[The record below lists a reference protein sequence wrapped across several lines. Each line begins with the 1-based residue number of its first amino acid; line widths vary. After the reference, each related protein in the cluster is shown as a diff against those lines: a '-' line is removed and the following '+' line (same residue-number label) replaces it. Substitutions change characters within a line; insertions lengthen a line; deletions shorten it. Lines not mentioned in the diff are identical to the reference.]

1 MNLAEIRKRL
11 RNGFRPFTLTLSSGE
26 RIKVPRPGSIAVG
39 KDIVVVLNERGT
51 FRRIDRLDIATS
63 VEDLRPKRRK

>member
-51 FRRIDRLDIATS
+51 FRRIDRLDIATLH
-63 VEDLRPKRRK
+63 DFPAAKRKG